1 MPDGS
6 LEGKIALVTGGS
18 RGIGRA
24 IAILLAARG
33 AKVLVNYRQRE
44 GEAAQTVAAIR
55 AAGGEAIAAQANL
68 ALLDEIAAL
77 FDTVDRE
84 LGGLDILVCNAATGI
99 QSGLAEVSSKAWD
112 LTMNVNARGYLFCA
126 QAAFPRMRS
135 RGGGRIIAST
145 ARIATERAL
154 PAYGVVAA
162 SKAAINTLTAYL
174 AVEFGPANICVNA
187 VSPGVVDTEAL
198 RYYAAGPGLL
208 ARAREL
214 TPTGRATSP
223 EDVAGVVA
231 FLCTD
236 AASQIN
242 GQVLEID
249 GGYRRLFL

>member
-1 MPDGS
+1 M
-6 LEGKIALVTGGS
+6 TGGS

-24 IAILLAARG
+24 IALRLAADG
-33 AKVLVNYRQRE
+33 AKVAVNYRQRVAD
-44 GEAAQTVAAIR
+44 AAETVSAIR
-55 AAGGEAIAAQANL
+55 AAGGEAIAARANL
-68 ALLDEIAAL
+68 AALDEITAM

-84 LGGLDILVCNAATGI
+84 FGGLDILVCNAATGV
-99 QSGLAEVSSKAWD
+99 QSNLAEVGSRAWD
-112 LTMNVNARGYLFCA
+112 VTMNVNARGYLFCA
-126 QAAFPRMRS
+126 QAALPRMKS

-154 PAYGVVAA
+154 PAYGIVAA

-174 AVEFGPANICVNA
+174 AVEFGPSNIRVNA

-198 RYYAAGPGLL
+198 NYYAAGPALL

-236 AASQIN
+236 AAAQIN
-242 GQVLEID
+242 GQILEID